1 MPRVESTLEIIDLKA
16 VANAGVRFSTSA
28 NTLIAYFGRDRRV
41 GIGTDN
47 PETTLHVNGAIT
59 TTGLIVPP
67 GLLGSAV
74 DVASVWGFNPNFDN
88 WTGAIADGWEQVGDG
103 TAVRSADR
111 RLGAYSAQF
120 SANSNISGDEIIW
133 KRSVRFPEPLYA
145 NVFIQGSYT
154 YKFNSY
160 DGGEPG
166 LVINLKHRAT
176 AVLDGET
183 TNTFIAPTYASHNTS
198 PDAWQTVN
206 WRATTPGGREITE
219 LEIQI
224 VTSGESFTIT
234 EPHPAFGGGGTAEI
248 IGGTDGTF
256 DWQVDGVSFQF
267 MHPDMR
273 IDQEGRITGAY
284 ISYAAIDDLHIKDM
298 ISSATS
304 RIYSDDEVLTDGLVA
319 NGSFANGWS
328 LSKSG
333 GIKGTEITIYDGTG
347 DILFHRGGFGPTL
360 NLASLDQD
368 ADNTLKAL
376 PGILAVGNKVDL
388 SANIGYLD
396 STGTFA
402 SNGHAVYFANVVDG
416 SVGTSIGSLANGEII
431 LSGISSNAPPGS
443 IYTGGM
449 ATMKNQSGYIMFLAN
464 TDKWSTTGGTHADY
478 WNPNLGEY
486 GLYVFGNPTYGGWE
500 FHPHGNTTFYPAN
513 SAGFT
518 DNEFIIIGKMY
529 TDENANVSLT
539 THLTVPEF
547 PDTIAALTSGL
558 GDVSIPV
565 GIQHGGTLFA
575 DIHIN
580 QYNHAEA
587 NGSVQLT
594 NYMNSPNTEF
604 TFIHPG
610 TGNSDDDLI
619 YVCNGSFG
627 IDTNLEDLTQNRFI
641 VFIGTDTDRF
651 DHDVTGLN
659 INAG

>member
-16 VANAGVRFSTSA
+16 VANAGVRFATSA

-74 DVASVWGFNPNFDN
+74 DVASIWGFNPNFDD
-88 WTGAIADGWEQVGDG
+88 WTGAIADGWQQVGDG
-103 TAVRSADR
+103 IAIQSEDR
-111 RLGAYSAQF
+111 NLGAYSAKF
-120 SANSNISGDEIIW
+120 IANTYISNDEILW
-133 KRSVRFPEPLYA
+133 KRNIRFPEPLYA
-145 NVFIQGSYT
+145 NVFIQGTYT

-160 DGGEPG
+160 QGGEPG
-166 LVINLKHRAT
+166 LVIKLRHRET
-176 AVLDGET
+176 AEVESAET

-198 PDAWQTVN
+198 PDSWQTVN

-224 VTSGESFTIT
+224 VTSGASFTIDGSGT
-234 EPHPAFGGGGTAEI
+234 ISGGGGIATA
-248 IGGTDGTF
+248 IGGTGGNF

-284 ISYAAIDDLHIKDM
+284 ISYAAIDDAHIKNM

-304 RIYSDDEVLTDGLVA
+304 RIYTDPLPGSDIGVLTDGLVA
-319 NGSFANGWS
+319 NSSYANGWS
-328 LSKSG
+328 LSKYG
-333 GIKGTEITIYDGTG
+333 GIKGTEITIYDGSG
-347 DILFHRGGFGPTL
+347 NVLFHKGGFGGTL
-360 NLASLDQD
+360 NLASLDPD
-368 ADNTLKAL
+368 ADDFLNAL
-376 PGILAVGNKVDL
+376 PSTLSIGNQVKLKSNV
-388 SANIGYLD
+388 GYLD
-396 STGTFA
+396 TTGTFA
-402 SNGHAVYFANVVDG
+402 SNGHAIHFANVVDG
-416 SVGTSIGSLANGEII
+416 SVGTSINSLSNGEII

-443 IYTGGM
+443 IYTGGVS
-449 ATMKNQSGYIMFLAN
+449 TMKNQSGYIMFLAN
-464 TDKWSTTGGTHADY
+464 TDKWSTGGPHVNY

-500 FHPHGNTTFYPAN
+500 FHPHGNTTLYPAN

-529 TDENANVSLT
+529 TDENANVSFS
-539 THLTVPEF
+539 THLTVPDF
-547 PDTIAALTSGL
+547 PDSIAALTSGL
-558 GDVSIPV
+558 GDVAIPV

-580 QYNHAEA
+580 QYNHAA
-587 NGSVQLT
+587 VDGSVQLT

-610 TGNSDDDLI
+610 TGNPDDDLI
-619 YVCNGSFG
+619 
-627 IDTNLEDLTQNRFI
+627 
-641 VFIGTDTDRF
+641 
-651 DHDVTGLN
+651 
-659 INAG
+659 